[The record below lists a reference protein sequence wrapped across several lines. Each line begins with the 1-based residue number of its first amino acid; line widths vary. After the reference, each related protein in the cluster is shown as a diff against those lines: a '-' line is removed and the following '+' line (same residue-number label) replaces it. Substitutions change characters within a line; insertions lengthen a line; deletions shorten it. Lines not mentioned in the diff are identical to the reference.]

1 MSPAAYVVWP
11 VPPLVSP
18 NVPASVIAPVVDD
31 EGVKPLNDV
40 WKDVTPP
47 VEACHDAV
55 VPFDVRTYPLVPIGS
70 RVALFVPLPRIKSPV
85 DVIGES
91 ALNAADADVWPVP
104 PLVIETGV
112 ERLNVLPTS
121 VKPVPA
127 E

>member
-1 MSPAAYVVWP
+1 MPERVT
-11 VPPLVSP
+11 
-18 NVPASVIAPVVDD
+18 APVVDVD
-31 EGVKPLNDV
+31 GRRPLNEV
-40 WKDVTPP
+40 WKDVTP
-47 VEACHDAV
+47 VVGITCHDAV
-55 VPFDVRTYPLVPIGS
+55 VPSDVSTYPLVPIGS

-91 ALNAADADVWPVP
+91 ALKAADADVCPVP
-104 PLVIETGV
+104 PFVIETGV